1 MWTQEKFEGTKGI
14 ISGCRLKDAMAKFW
28 REKMTINLN
37 YGRQNTI
44 QKTQDWATQAP
55 LKWTKAVCVKKI

>member
-44 QKTQDWATQAP
+44 QKTQD
-55 LKWTKAVCVKKI
+55 